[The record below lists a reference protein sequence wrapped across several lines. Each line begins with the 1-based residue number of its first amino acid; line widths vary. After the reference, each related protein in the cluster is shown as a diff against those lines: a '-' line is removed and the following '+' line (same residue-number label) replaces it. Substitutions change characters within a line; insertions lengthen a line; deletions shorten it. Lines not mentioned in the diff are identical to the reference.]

1 MPYSI
6 IGNTSDFG
14 SEITGSSP
22 VRVTIHKFFYGGA
35 YKLNINFKICCKMA
49 KHDENKDLRSFSR
62 IGKVSPG
69 DKTIRASKNATIGI
83 HMWGKI
89 DFLTRYCGWHFIW
102 NNNVGNS
109 YNQFNSDSNSDV
121 NVQKKSKK
129 EHQLKDKT
137 KRTSKRK

>member
-1 MPYSI
+1 M
-6 IGNTSDFG
+6 
-14 SEITGSSP
+14 
-22 VRVTIHKFFYGGA
+22 V
-35 YKLNINFKICCKMA
+35 

-62 IGKVSPG
+62 IGKVDYS
-69 DKTIRASKNATIGI
+69 DKTLHCAKSAIIGI
-83 HMWGKI
+83 HLWGKI
-89 DFLTRYCGWHFIW
+89 DFLTKYCDWHFIW

-129 EHQLKDKT
+129 EHQLTDKT

>member
-1 MPYSI
+1 M
-6 IGNTSDFG
+6 
-14 SEITGSSP
+14 
-22 VRVTIHKFFYGGA
+22 V
-35 YKLNINFKICCKMA
+35 
-49 KHDENKDLRSFSR
+49 KHEENKDLRSFSR
-62 IGKVSPG
+62 IGKVDYS
-69 DKTIRASKNATIGI
+69 DKTLQCAKSAIIGI

-89 DFLTRYCGWHFIW
+89 YFLTKYCGWHFIW

-109 YNQFNSDSNSDV
+109 YNQFNSDSNPDV

>member
-1 MPYSI
+1 M
-6 IGNTSDFG
+6 
-14 SEITGSSP
+14 
-22 VRVTIHKFFYGGA
+22 V
-35 YKLNINFKICCKMA
+35 

-62 IGKVSPG
+62 IGKVDYS
-69 DKTIRASKNATIGI
+69 DKTLQCAKSAIIGI
-83 HMWGKI
+83 HLWGKI
-89 DFLTRYCGWHFIW
+89 DFLTKYCGWHFVW

>member
-1 MPYSI
+1 M
-6 IGNTSDFG
+6 
-14 SEITGSSP
+14 
-22 VRVTIHKFFYGGA
+22 V
-35 YKLNINFKICCKMA
+35 

-62 IGKVSPG
+62 IGKVDYS
-69 DKTIRASKNATIGI
+69 DKTLQCAESTIIGI
-83 HMWGKI
+83 HLWGKI
-89 DFLTRYCGWHFIW
+89 DFLTKYCGWHFVW

-137 KRTSKRK
+137 KRISKRK